1 MAEPIQTANLN
12 IETLARTIDHTLL
25 KPDHTVEDVER
36 VCEEA
41 IGYGFHTVCVPPYD
55 VAHVAELVRGT
66 DVAVGGTVGIP
77 MGHEGLDVKRAAGRL
92 CIESGAEE
100 VDMVINLI
108 AMKSGRY
115 ADVRKEIAALRK
127 ITEGCVLKVIIE
139 CCYLTDEE
147 KARACE
153 LALEAGADFVK
164 TSTGFGSGGATVHD
178 VRLLVEAVNG
188 RAQVKA
194 AGGIRTFRDMKDL
207 LQAGATRVG
216 TSSSVEIVKD
226 FQSQEDR

>member
-1 MAEPIQTANLN
+1 MAEPIRTNDLN
-12 IETLARTIDHTLL
+12 VETLARTIDHTLL
-25 KPDHTVEDVER
+25 RPDHTVEDVER

-41 IGYGFHTVCVPPYD
+41 IGYGFHTVSVPPYD
-55 VAHVAELVRGT
+55 VGLVAQLLRGT

-77 MGHEGLDVKRAAGRL
+77 MGHEGLPVKRAAGRL

-115 ADVRKEIAALRK
+115 ADVRNEIAALRK
-127 ITEGCVLKVIIE
+127 ITEGCRLKVILE

-147 KARACE
+147 KARGCE

-164 TSTGFGSGGATVHD
+164 TSTGFGPGGATLHD
-178 VRLLVEAVNG
+178 VRLMVEAVNG
-188 RAQVKA
+188 RAGVKA
-194 AGGIRTFRDMKDL
+194 AGGIRTFPEVKEFL
-207 LQAGATRVG
+207 KAGATRIG
-216 TSSSVEIVKD
+216 TSRGVEIIKD
-226 FQSQEDR
+226 FQGQEDA